1 MSFRIPFTRLSIDK
15 LKQKSRLFSPYVPKK
30 KKSKLSEYLED
41 ASVPL
46 SREEYLGLVIRS
58 GVTVLIAGYVFLSTL
73 FFFLN
78 LKSWYLTSL
87 LATLMF
93 VIFVSGSQMLYPQLY
108 NSRKQRNIE
117 RNLIPA
123 LEDILV
129 QLNSGIALFSI
140 LVNISSSDYGELSVE
155 FKRAVKK
162 INTGVPQIE
171 ALEELGKRNNS
182 PFFRRTIWQISNGM
196 KAGSDISVV
205 IKEGIYSLNEEQV
218 LQIQTYGNKLNP
230 LIMFY
235 MLVSVILPAL
245 SITFLTVISSL
256 INLSR
261 TITLALFSGLF
272 ILVIIIQIMFMGMMR
287 SIRPSLL

>member
-78 LKSWYLTSL
+78 IKSWYLTSL

-129 QLNSGIALFSI
+129 QLNSGIPLFSI